1 MTLAMVSCYSS
12 LDQTLLDISY
22 NTLQSCTY
30 LGQGGRMVV
39 DVKNINSVIA
49 MVPHK
54 PFNGGSIQQY
64 FVVEKPG
71 LVVACLGGVEEQ
83 VPDNE

>member
-1 MTLAMVSCYSS
+1 
-12 LDQTLLDISY
+12 
-22 NTLQSCTY
+22 
-30 LGQGGRMVV
+30 MVV
-39 DVKNINSVIA
+39 DMKNINSVIA

-71 LVVACLGGVEEQ
+71 LEVACLGGVEEQ